1 MPLKVQNKLNFLY
14 VISGWFFFLFC
25 SPSPPERHVSII
37 SSKCLIAPVCVRGWK
52 PLSVLPLRNRRL
64 SSIKP
69 WISQD
74 LWCIWEKKDT
84 QSILGL
90 CGPPISS
97 QSNTVFLERRDSQSR
112 RGSYPR
118 FMQQEGFDRNRAQ
131 FPGCYTWWCFLLLP
145 PALTLQDLQSYS
157 SIWKLWIGTNVLQE
171 PFVL

>member
-14 VISGWFFFLFC
+14 VISGGFLFFFYLFC
-25 SPSPPERHVSII
+25 SPSSPEHHVSII
-37 SSKCLIAPVCVRGWK
+37 SSKFLIAPVCVRGWK
-52 PLSVLPLRNRRL
+52 PLSVLLLRNRRL

-74 LWCIWEKKDT
+74 LWCIWEKKKDT

-97 QSNTVFLERRDSQSR
+97 QSNAVFLERRNSQSR

-118 FMQQEGFDRNRAQ
+118 FMQQEGFDRNHAQ
-131 FPGCYTWWCFLLLP
+131 FPGCYTMMLSASAPSPHP
-145 PALTLQDLQSYS
+145 PRVTKLQ
-157 SIWKLWIGTNVLQE
+157 
-171 PFVL
+171 